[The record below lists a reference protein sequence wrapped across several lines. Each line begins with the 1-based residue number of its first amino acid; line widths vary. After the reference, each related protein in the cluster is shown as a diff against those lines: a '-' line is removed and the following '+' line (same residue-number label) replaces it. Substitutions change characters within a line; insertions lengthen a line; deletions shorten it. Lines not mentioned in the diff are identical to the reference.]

1 MHECIAVYIT
11 AQKYPVARLYV
22 CNIYK
27 IIFTIIVSIILLI
40 SFQLLNCLHWMWKKL
55 WKNGMTLSCEIKV
68 IEIWIEFR
76 DRSSYYNVRI
86 VRRNIL

>member
-40 SFQLLNCLHWMWKKL
+40 SFQLLNCLYWIWKKL
-55 WKNGMTLSCEIKV
+55 CETKV
-68 IEIWIEFR
+68 IEIWIKFR